1 MQNECADRAYLRLVT
16 DFQMFAPVVQVMG
29 APTSGKGLS
38 AFHPLPVSRFPQG
51 TLPQRGNHGPESCL
65 SRPRDTP

>member
-1 MQNECADRAYLRLVT
+1 
-16 DFQMFAPVVQVMG
+16 MFAPVVQVMG